1 MKKESQRNLLLAMCL
16 FAAFVVW
23 TLVIRYIDVQAIGPQ
38 GSNVGFAAINRFV
51 HNLTG
56 VHMDLYTVT
65 DWLSVV
71 PLMFVIGFGILGL
84 VQWIKRKHLVK
95 VDYSILVLGV
105 FYIAVM
111 AVYVLFETVVVNYRP
126 VLINGYLEASYPSS
140 TTMLVMCV
148 MPTAI
153 MQFNERIKNDV
164 LKRWIRAVISA
175 FTVFM
180 VIGRLVSGVHWV
192 TDIIGGALLSAGL
205 VLLYRALI
213 NLTSP

>member
-1 MKKESQRNLLLAMCL
+1 MCL

-23 TLVIRYIDVQAIGPQ
+23 TLVIRYIDVQAIGPR
-38 GSNVGFAAINRFV
+38 GSTVGFATINRFV

-56 VHMDLYTVT
+56 VHMDLYIVT

-95 VDYSILVLGV
+95 VDCSILVLGV

-140 TTMLVMCV
+140 TTMFVMCV

-192 TDIIGGALLSAGL
+192 TDIIGGVLLSAGL
-205 VLLYRALI
+205 VLLYRAMI
-213 NLTSP
+213 NLTSQ